1 VYGNRNDY
9 ALHDRRRPL
18 RPDDDPVAGGLP
30 PMDGFASSMNVIS
43 VAIVNFIGRV
53 FFCESVL
60 VSVFVLSPKTWKP
73 ELRRLQVKVEA

>member
-1 VYGNRNDY
+1 LYGNRNDY

-30 PMDGFASSMNVIS
+30 PMIGSMNVIS
-43 VAIVNFIGRV
+43 VAIVNFIQRV
-53 FFCESVL
+53 FFSESVL